1 MNKKGIIITAVSIGV
16 AAIVIFGGIKT
27 YQHYQNSNLTAE
39 VEQVSDLNSYYS
51 EGEMSSSGIV
61 TNDQSQDVYA
71 LEEKTITEVFVEEG
85 QQVAVGDPLLSY
97 DMTLSNLELEMKE
110 LEVAT
115 MGSKLEA
122 AKRQLEKLKTTT
134 PVAPE
139 PDVPD
144 EPDIPEEPENTD
156 TGEDRLEEGTPTL
169 PAIPEKDGDAYNYIK
184 KGAKANGGKGT
195 KEKPYVYLCMP
206 SCYVMGEFIN
216 SLSADKDHPVY
227 VSLEIHKKNVLTG
240 KLISS
245 WEISG
250 ESGLPKMAD
259 DSMWSV
265 STRTQVIEEEPGE
278 PEEPKEPE
286 TPEEPEPPEEPD
298 FPYESGG
305 GQQGYTAEEL
315 SNMIREKED
324 EIRDL
329 DLDRRKAEVELEQ
342 MKRVS
347 EDGTVT
353 ATVNGTVKSIG
364 DKDKPSTDEP
374 FLTVSGSDGLYV
386 SGSLSELQLKDIQV
400 GQVVYANSWESGKSF
415 EATITEISPY
425 PQENSN
431 AWGEGNPNVSYYPYT
446 AYIEDTEGLR
456 NGEYVDLTMTSRQ
469 ADENGIYLDKAYVRE
484 EDGKKYVLKAGED
497 NRLVKQYVKTGKT
510 VWGQAV
516 EIISGL
522 STEDRIAFPYGKAG
536 KEGIK
541 VKSDE

>member
-1 MNKKGIIITAVSIGV
+1 MNKKGIIIAAVSIGA
-16 AAIVIFGGIKT
+16 AAIAVFGGIKI
-27 YQHYQNSNLTAE
+27 YQHYQNNNLTAE
-39 VEQVSDLNSYYS
+39 VETVSDLNSYYS

-110 LEVAT
+110 LEAAT

-122 AKRQLEKLKTTT
+122 AKRQLEKLKAAT

-139 PDVPD
+139 PD
-144 EPDIPEEPENTD
+144 IPEEPDVPEEPED
-156 TGEDRLEEGTPTL
+156 TGGDKLEEGTPAL
-169 PAIPEKDGDAYNYIK
+169 PAVPEKNGDAYNYIK
-184 KGAKANGGKGT
+184 KGAKANTGKGT
-195 KEKPYVYLCMP
+195 KEEPYVYLCMP
-206 SCYVMGEFIN
+206 SCYVLGEFIN
-216 SLSADKDHPVY
+216 SLSEDKDHPVY

-250 ESGLPKMAD
+250 ESGFPQMAD
-259 DSMWSV
+259 ESMWSV
-265 STRTQVIEEEPGE
+265 STRTQVVEEESNEPGE
-278 PEEPKEPE
+278 TEEPDSPEEV
-286 TPEEPEPPEEPD
+286 EEPEEPD
-298 FPYESGG
+298 FSYESGG
-305 GQQGYTAEEL
+305 GQQGYTAAEL

-329 DLDRRKAEVELEQ
+329 DLDRRKAELELEQ

-347 EDGTVT
+347 EDGTVK
-353 ATVNGTVKSIG
+353 ASVNGTVKSIG

-374 FLTVSGSDGLYV
+374 FLVVSGSDGLYV
-386 SGSLSELQLKDIQV
+386 SGSLSELQLRDIQV

-425 PQENSN
+425 PQENSS

-469 ADENGIYLDKAYVRE
+469 TEEDGIYLEKAYVRE

-510 VWGQAV
+510 VWGEIV
-516 EIISGL
+516 EIVSGL
-522 STEDRIAFPYGKAG
+522 ELDDRIAFPYGKTG